1 MARKAIREEFVSRSR
16 TLKAASRAMRQAFRA
31 RLARSSGSLV
41 AGVFA
46 RGRVVDSSSDFLC
59 AGDLRGISVRV
70 FRLEVYSP
78 SVKGWLQDCRVGEQR
93 LEYAEESGWRV
104 F

>member
-1 MARKAIREEFVSRSR
+1 MREEFVSRSR
-16 TLKAASRAMRQAFRA
+16 TLNAASRAMRQAFKA
-31 RLARSSGSLV
+31 RLARSSGSLG

-46 RGRVVDSSSDFLC
+46 RGPAVDSSSGFLC

-78 SVKGWLQDCRVGEQR
+78 NVKGWLQGRRVRNHR
-93 LEYAEESGWRV
+93 LEYAEQGGWRV